1 MQSTPEAPA
10 ASKLE
15 RRLDLAVEIA
25 GLEQNIESRLRK
37 MGRNVK
43 MPGFRP
49 GKVPFSIIKQ
59 QYGEQARS
67 EALTEALDKVFGDAI
82 REQSLR
88 VAGYPHIEPKQ
99 TGSTTHVEFSAVFEV
114 YPEVKVGD
122 LSAQTVERPQFELGP
137 QHVERTIDILR
148 KQRVSYADAARPAGK
163 GDRVVI
169 DFTGRK
175 GGEVFQGG
183 QANDY
188 PFVLGE
194 GAMLPEFEQAVEG
207 LGVGEH
213 KVFDLTFPADYFAKE
228 LAGQQVQ
235 FEVTVKTVQAAQLP
249 EIDGEFARSMGIGSG
264 DVGAL
269 RAEIEANLRREV
281 KRRLKGR
288 VKDQVMEALLK
299 VTPIDLPGA
308 LVDAEVHRLMEA
320 ARQDMAQRGMKSK
333 DVPMQPQWFA
343 EQAKRRVALGLVLAE
358 LVKAEDLHA
367 SAEQV
372 RTMVEDFAQTYEN
385 PDEVVSWY
393 YAQPQRLADVE
404 ALVLEDNVVDW
415 VLKRATAVD
424 KAVEFDDLMGRN
436 A

>member
-1 MQSTPEAPA
+1 MQSTPEASA

-67 EALTEALDKVFGDAI
+67 EALTEALDKVFGDAV

-88 VAGYPHIEPKQ
+88 VAGYPRIEPKQ

-122 LSAQTVERPQFELGP
+122 LAGQRVERPQFELGP

-148 KQRVSYADAARPAGK
+148 KQRVSYSDATRPAGK

-175 GGEVFQGG
+175 DGEVFQGG

-207 LGVGEH
+207 LGVGQH

-228 LAGQQVQ
+228 LAGQPVQ
-235 FEVTVKTVQAAQLP
+235 FEVTVKAVQAAQLP

-320 ARQDMAQRGMKSK
+320 ARQDMAQRGMKAK
-333 DVPMQPQWFA
+333 DLPMQPQWFA

-358 LVKAEDLHA
+358 LVKAENLHA

-372 RTMVEDFAQTYEN
+372 RAMVEDFAQTYEN

-415 VLKRATAVD
+415 VLQRATAVD